1 MRLTRREWLRL
12 TAAAGATL
20 PAFRLAPAQTYPARP
35 VLISVGFAAGGG
47 TDLVARL
54 LAARLSES
62 LGQPFVVENRTGMGG
77 NMRKAKVLK
86 SPPDGYTLLFATP
99 ASTIG
104 VSLYKKLSF
113 NFQSDAAAVAFVMHF
128 PNVMVISPTLPVRS
142 VREFI
147 DYAKAA
153 SEKLSYASSGNG
165 TSLHL
170 SAAMFSQMTGI
181 EMTHVPYRGSHAA
194 YPDLISGRVHVM

>member
-1 MRLTRREWLRL
+1 MRPTRRECLRF
-12 TAAAGATL
+12 AAGAGAMA
-20 PAFRLAPAQTYPARP
+20 PAFRLAHAQTYPARP

-62 LGQPFVVENRTGMGG
+62 LGQAFVVENRTGMGG
-77 NMRKAKVLK
+77 NLTIEKVLK

-113 NFQSDAAAVAFVMHF
+113 NFQNDAAAVAFVMHF
-128 PNVMVISPTLPVRS
+128 PNIMVVSPTLPVHS

-153 SEKLSYASSGNG
+153 PEKLSYASSGNR

-170 SAAMFSQMTGI
+170 SAAMFSQMAKI
-181 EMTHVPYRGSHAA
+181 EMTHV
-194 YPDLISGRVHVM
+194 